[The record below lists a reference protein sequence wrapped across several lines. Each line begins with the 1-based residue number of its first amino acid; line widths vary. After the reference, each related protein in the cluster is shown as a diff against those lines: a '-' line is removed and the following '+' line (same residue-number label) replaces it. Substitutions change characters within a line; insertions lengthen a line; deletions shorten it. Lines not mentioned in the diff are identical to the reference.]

1 MKLNRY
7 LINPVSAI
15 TFASSPKSA
24 SETPF
29 LNPSTHP
36 PPQLSSS
43 WLVRSLYTTQSDS
56 SRLAGAI
63 AKPNTVG

>member
-36 PPQLSSS
+36 PPPF
-43 WLVRSLYTTQSDS
+43 S
-56 SRLAGAI
+56 SRLGGAI
-63 AKPNTVG
+63 ALHNTVGL